1 MSTIGTVSEQISEV
15 SKAAKKDHFVEIRPA
30 DVAVLMDQHG
40 LSEETRNTILK
51 ENLTPT
57 SLLTRLHN
65 SFPHHSILKPRP
77 QPIFA
82 KGKNKY
88 TGLPGFRMICETLQ
102 ENGIVLSHIKER
114 ELFVEVYA
122 FLATKHI
129 LNTIDWENYQTDP
142 VFQLIFP
149 QPNMID
155 PKVVEEYKSIEDV
168 LERKKM
174 VVTYRDKTNP
184 HDGKQILNRP
194 TFYAEDGQFE
204 ALDGGQHKYPQC
216 FLLFDKTTQGCYAY
230 CTYCF
235 RHAQVRGDEDMFIQ
249 NDVAQVHS
257 YLRKH
262 KEVTDILITGGD
274 AGYMPT
280 NRLREY
286 LEPIMSDPELLHIK
300 TIRIAS
306 RALTYEPD
314 VVLHTKYDGTL
325 VLFKELIDHGIQVL
339 WMGHFSTPKEM
350 LNIHTIA
357 AIRRLRNH
365 GINIRSQS
373 PMMNHIS
380 LFMDK
385 NGKVDV
391 DKSAQNWIE
400 LGHILMMLGMNF
412 HSMYCARP
420 TGEHDYFTAPLA
432 DMNKIFSKVYRSLPS
447 IGRPS
452 RYITMTS
459 SAGKTSLLG
468 TVEVNGKK
476 AFALK
481 FNEARNMEWL
491 DKVFLAEY
499 DEAENTIEKLIPFEG
514 GDYFYKEELAMI
526 EKKLEMNQVIKSLKT
541 MLLKII
547 LNDIV

>member
-1 MSTIGTVSEQISEV
+1 MNIIKTSPEQTIVLKSEDRKEQVKFTASDI
-15 SKAAKKDHFVEIRPA
+15 DI
-30 DVAVLMDQHG
+30 LMDQHG
-40 LSEETRNTILK
+40 LSEAARSVIKN

-57 SLLTRLHN
+57 TLLSRLHN
-65 SFPHHSILKPRP
+65 SFPQHSILKTKSKTL
-77 QPIFA
+77 FA
-82 KGKNKY
+82 EGKNKY
-88 TGLPGFRMICETLQ
+88 TGLPGFRMICETLRSH
-102 ENGIVLSHIKER
+102 GIELSHIKER

-129 LNTIDWENYQTDP
+129 LNTIDWNNYQTDP

-155 PKVVEEYKSIEDV
+155 PKVVAEYIAIEDD

-174 VVTYRDKTNP
+174 VVSYRDKTNP

-194 TFYAEDGQFE
+194 SFYSEDGNFE

-249 NDVAQVHS
+249 DDVAQVHE

-262 KEVTDILITGGD
+262 KEITDILITGGD

-280 NRLREY
+280 SRLNEY
-286 LEPIMSDPELLHIK
+286 LLPVMEDPELMHIK

-306 RALTYEPD
+306 RALTYEPN
-314 VVLHTKYDGTL
+314 VVLNSKYDGTL
-325 VLFKELIDHGIQVL
+325 ELFKKLIDHGIQVL
-339 WMGHFSTPKEM
+339 WMGHFSTPKEL

-357 AIRRLRNH
+357 AIRRLRSN
-365 GINIRSQS
+365 GVNIRSQS

-380 LFMDK
+380 LFMDEQ
-385 NGKVDV
+385 GKVDV

-412 HSMYCARP
+412 HSIYCARP

-432 DMNKIFSKVYRSLPS
+432 DMNRIFSKVYRSLPS
-447 IGRPS
+447 VGRPS

-468 TVEVNGKK
+468 TVEVNGRK

-481 FNEARNMEWL
+481 FNESRNMEWM
-491 DKVFLAEY
+491 DEVFLAEY
-499 DEAENTIEKLIPFEG
+499 DEVENTIEKLKPFDG
-514 GDYFYKEELAMI
+514 GTYFYKEELAKI
-526 EKKLEMNQVIKSLKT
+526 EKDLESKYE
-541 MLLKII
+541 
-547 LNDIV
+547 

>member
-1 MSTIGTVSEQISEV
+1 ML
-15 SKAAKKDHFVEIRPA
+15 AATKVDKTTSSIKKIEILES
-30 DVAVLMDQHG
+30 DVQNLMNRHD
-40 LSEETRNTILK
+40 LNDETRSIIEK
-51 ENLTPT
+51 ENLAPT
-57 SLLTRLHN
+57 SLLSRLHN
-65 SFPHHSILKPRP
+65 SFPQHSILKAGSKA
-77 QPIFA
+77 IFTHA
-82 KGKNKY
+82 KNKY
-88 TGLPGFRMICETLQ
+88 TGLSGFRKVCNILED
-102 ENGIVLSHIKER
+102 NGIILSDIKER

-129 LNTIDWENYQTDP
+129 LNTIDWNNFQEDQI
-142 VFQLIFP
+142 FQLIFP
-149 QPNMID
+149 QPNMIEKNIVD
-155 PKVVEEYKSIEDV
+155 EYINIEDDGD
-168 LERKKM
+168 RMKM
-174 VVTYRDKTNP
+174 VVAYRDKTNP

-194 TFYAEDGQFE
+194 SFYSEEGEFE
-204 ALDGGQHKYPQC
+204 ALDGGQHKYPQV

-249 NDVAQVHS
+249 NDANQVHE

-274 AGYMPT
+274 AGYMPYK
-280 NRLREY
+280 RLNEY
-286 LEPIMSDPELLHIK
+286 LGIVMEDPELMHIR
-300 TIRIAS
+300 TVRIAS

-314 VVLHTKYDGTL
+314 IVLNSKYNETL
-325 VLFKELIDHGIQVL
+325 ELFKKLIDHGIQVL
-339 WMGHFSTPKEM
+339 WMGHFSTPKEF

-357 AIRRLRNH
+357 AIRRLRAN
-365 GINIRSQS
+365 GIIVKSQS

-380 LFMDK
+380 LFMDE
-385 NGKVDV
+385 NGKVDI
-391 DKSAQNWIE
+391 DKSAKNWID
-400 LGHILMMLGMNF
+400 LAHILMMLGMSF
-412 HSMYCARP
+412 HSIYCARP

-447 IGRPS
+447 TGRPS

-491 DKVFLAEY
+491 DKVYLAEY
-499 DEAENTIEKLIPFEG
+499 DEVENTIEKLKPFDG
-514 GDYFYKEELAMI
+514 GKYFYKDELAKI
-526 EKKLEMNQVIKSLKT
+526 EKDLE
-541 MLLKII
+541 KI
-547 LNDIV
+547 NC

>member
-1 MSTIGTVSEQISEV
+1 MIKIQQS
-15 SKAAKKDHFVEIRPA
+15 DVEI
-30 DVAVLMDQHG
+30 LMHQHG
-40 LSEETRNTILK
+40 LNEATRSIIEK

-57 SLLTRLHN
+57 TLLSRLHN
-65 SFPHHSILKPRP
+65 SFPQHSILKPRSKA
-77 QPIFA
+77 IFSNA
-82 KGKNKY
+82 KNKY
-88 TGLPGFRMICETLQ
+88 TGISGFRMICNILE
-102 ENGIVLSHIKER
+102 ENGIILSHMKER

-129 LNTIDWENYQTDP
+129 LNTIDWNNYQTDP

-155 PKVVEEYKSIEDV
+155 KKIVDAYVRIEDDA
-168 LERKKM
+168 ERMKM
-174 VVTYRDKTNP
+174 VVAYRDQTNP

-194 TFYAEDGQFE
+194 TFYSEDGKFE

-249 NDVAQVHS
+249 DDVHQVHE

-262 KEVTDILITGGD
+262 KEITDILITGGD

-280 NRLREY
+280 ARLKEY
-286 LEPIMSDPELLHIK
+286 LDPIMEDPELMHIK

-306 RALTYEPD
+306 RALTYEPN
-314 VVLHTKYDGTL
+314 VVLNSKYDGTL
-325 VLFKELIDHGIQVL
+325 ELFKKLIDHGIQVL
-339 WMGHFSTPKEM
+339 WMGHFSTPKEL

-357 AIRRLRNH
+357 AIRRLRAN
-365 GINIRSQS
+365 GINVKSQS

-385 NGKVDV
+385 NGKVDI
-391 DKSAQNWIE
+391 DRSAQNWID
-400 LGHILMMLGMNF
+400 LAHVLMMLGMSF
-412 HSMYCARP
+412 HSIYCARP
-420 TGEHDYFTAPLA
+420 TGEHGYFTAPLA

-476 AFALK
+476 AFVLK

-491 DKVFLAEY
+491 DEVYLAEY
-499 DEAENTIEKLIPFEG
+499 DEAENTIEKLKPFEG
-514 GDYFYKEELAMI
+514 DQYFYKKELAKI
-526 EKKLEMNQVIKSLKT
+526 EKDLEIKQ
-541 MLLKII
+541 
-547 LNDIV
+547 